1 MKKLLFAVATLL
13 ILCTVCAG
21 CGTADKPPENTEDT
35 TVETAEPPGSTTE
48 PEPEGVGSGD
58 MGPDAKYNFGF
69 YGIADRFAK
78 LVDQEAYQEW
88 LEQCGYFRGES
99 NIDEFN
105 ILGFIKHFNISKED
119 LKAANLIIG
128 EEYVVFSDKE
138 IEALYSDDPVF
149 LARMFKDPDAFLVN
163 GEIYTRQWIMDHSLE
178 EITAAG
184 ITGEV
189 LRIRCDENF
198 YLGSTAETSYNKKLK
213 SMLEMLDVDAKYDV
227 GFYGIDPN
235 FVGIPGR
242 EAYEEWLY
250 QNGYYEG
257 KVNLDEVNL
266 LKFIQYFDISKERFT
281 VAAVSPPYRL
291 GDGHYFTTEKIDALY
306 SDDKNLLA
314 ETFMAPE
321 AINVNGEI
329 YTPYWIAS
337 HSIEEIKAA
346 GITEEMLQSKYD
358 EWIDTERFQETDET
372 CIKTKALLEAFN

>member
-1 MKKLLFAVATLL
+1 MLL

-21 CGTADKPPENTEDT
+21 CGTADKPPE
-35 TVETAEPPGSTTE
+35 STTE
-48 PEPEGVGSGD
+48 PEPGGIGGEG

-69 YGIADRFAK
+69 YGVEHRFTEI
-78 LVDQEAYQEW
+78 VGQEAYLEW
-88 LEQCGYFRGES
+88 VEQSGYFRGEA
-99 NIDEFN
+99 NIDEYN
-105 ILGFIKHFNISKED
+105 ILGFIKYFNISKED
-119 LKAANLIIG
+119 FKAANFKHG
-128 EEYVVFSDKE
+128 EQYAVFSDKE

-184 ITGEV
+184 ITGEM

-198 YLGSTAETSYNKKLK
+198 YLGSTEETSYNKKLK
-213 SMLEMLDVDAKYDV
+213 SMLKMLDVDAKYDV
-227 GFYGIDPN
+227 GFYGIAYD
-235 FVGIPGR
+235 FTCIPGR

-281 VAAVSPPYRL
+281 VAAVSPLYRL
-291 GDGHYFTTEKIDALY
+291 GDGPYFTTEKIDALY
-306 SDDKNLLA
+306 SGDKNLIA

-329 YTPYWIAS
+329 YTPRWIAS